1 MLITSGLNISPDLN
15 PSILLLLLGDMPVSE
30 ALFRKVLIPTDFSL
44 YADAVLGCVKDLR
57 GLQDVVLLNVIDRR
71 LHLGPELSVDT
82 LSQTARDEL
91 AKLEKTFRDGGP
103 VARSLVKVGIPPRE
117 IVMTADE
124 EDASVI
130 VMGAR
135 GTSLF
140 RELFL
145 GSTTADVMR
154 HSRKPVLIIRFKL
167 VKKLGNIECER
178 VCQDLLGKILF
189 ATDFSEQSRRALG
202 LLQTLK
208 ESGAKELVLVHVVD
222 RGENEEEAQAL
233 RAAAEKELTGL
244 EHELREKGWRV
255 KSIATIGI
263 ASKEIISIAN
273 AENASVIAVGARGKG
288 IIEELLVGST
298 AEAIARRADRPVL
311 ILR

>member
-1 MLITSGLNISPDLN
+1 
-15 PSILLLLLGDMPVSE
+15 
-30 ALFRKVLIPTDFSL
+30 L

-57 GLQDVVLLNVIDRR
+57 GLQEVVLLNVIDRR
-71 LHLGPELSVDT
+71 LHLGLELSVET

-91 AKLEKTFRDGGP
+91 AKLEETFRDGGA
-103 VARSLVKVGIPPRE
+103 VVRSLVKVGIPPRE
-117 IVMTADE
+117 IVMTAKE

-145 GSTTADVMR
+145 GSTTSDVMR
-154 HSRKPVLIIRFKL
+154 NSRKPVLIIRFKL

-222 RGENEEEAQAL
+222 RGENEEAQAL
-233 RAAAEKELTGL
+233 QAAAQKELTGL
-244 EHELREKGWRV
+244 EHELREEGWRV

-273 AENASVIAVGARGKG
+273 AENASLIAVGARGKG

-311 ILR
+311 VLR

>member
-1 MLITSGLNISPDLN
+1 MTTKVPL
-15 PSILLLLLGDMPVSE
+15 PVRE
-30 ALFRKVLIPTDFSL
+30 ALFRRVLIPTDFSL

-57 GLQDVVLLNVIDRR
+57 GLREVVLLNVIDRR
-71 LHLGPELSVDT
+71 MHLGLELSVEN
-82 LSQTARDEL
+82 LSQTAKHEL
-91 AKLEKTFRDGGP
+91 MELEGAFRDGGA

-117 IVMTADE
+117 IVMSANE

-140 RELFL
+140 RDLFL
-145 GSTTADVMR
+145 GSTTSDVMR
-154 HSRKPVLIIRFKL
+154 YSKKPVLIIRFNL
-167 VKKLGNIECER
+167 VKKLGKIECER
-178 VCQDLLGKILF
+178 VCQDLLGKTLF
-189 ATDFSEQSRRALG
+189 ATDFSEQSQRALG

-208 ESGAKELVLVHVVD
+208 ESGANELVLVHVVD
-222 RGENEEEAQAL
+222 RGENEEQAKAFQ
-233 RAAAEKELTGL
+233 AAAQKELTEL
-244 EHELREKGWRV
+244 EHDLREEGWHV
-255 KSIATIGI
+255 KSIVTVGI

-273 AENASVIAVGARGKG
+273 AENASLIAVGARGKG

>member
-1 MLITSGLNISPDLN
+1 
-15 PSILLLLLGDMPVSE
+15 MPVSE
-30 ALFRKVLIPTDFSL
+30 ALFRRVLFPTDFSL
-44 YADAVLGCVKDLR
+44 YADAALGCVKELR
-57 GLQDVVLLNVIDRR
+57 GLREIVLLNVIDRR
-71 LHLGPELSVDT
+71 MHLSVLLT
-82 LSQTARDEL
+82 VEMLSQTARGDL
-91 AKLEKTFRDGGP
+91 AKLEKTVRDGGA
-103 VARSLVKVGIPPRE
+103 VVRSLVKVGIPPRE
-117 IVMTADE
+117 IVMTANE

-145 GSTTADVMR
+145 GSTTSDVMR
-154 HSRKPVLIIRFKL
+154 NSRKPVLIIRFKL

-222 RGENEEEAQAL
+222 RGENEEAQAL
-233 RAAAEKELTGL
+233 QAAAQKELTGL
-244 EHELREKGWRV
+244 EHELREEGWRV

-273 AENASVIAVGARGKG
+273 AENASLIAVGARGKG

-311 ILR
+311 VLR